1 MRKYFNESHKR
12 YSEACQKE
20 VAEMSKHPLSEE
32 EFRAQI
38 ERNRKES
45 IRRAN
50 HPTAQTTYASGLIC
64 SIVCEERPVQ
74 L

>member
-1 MRKYFNESHKR
+1 MRTYFNESHKKC
-12 YSEACQKE
+12 SEACQQE
-20 VAEMSKHPLSEE
+20 VAEMSKQPLSEE
-32 EFRAQI
+32 QFRAQI
-38 ERNRKES
+38 DRNREES